1 MERHLEEFM
10 EAARGKVVNFRVD
23 MAKIHLIDRKFS
35 KKKNDRINLKRKRK
49 IIKIHH

>member
-23 MAKIHLIDRKFS
+23 MAKIYFIDRKFS
-35 KKKNDRINLKRKRK
+35 KKKMIVL
-49 IIKIHH
+49 I